1 MTQPKTDTNSRLSI
15 SAPNARRPMD
25 PDIPVR
31 YIRENFQ
38 PDDRIAVVLIQKE
51 THRVVQRVATAER
64 VASAEFQAWLRHE
77 NASRFEVY
85 LSMNAL
91 KDAARSRTKEDIA
104 EIRHVYLDF
113 DDNGTAAVQALLK
126 REDMPDPNYLV
137 NSSPDKWQVVW
148 KVEGF
153 GQDEAEG
160 LMRRL
165 VRDTGADPAATD
177 SSRVLRIPGFANHKY
192 GRPFVVSV
200 ELRATEIYRPEHFP
214 RLPAEEQGGRRIAD
228 HGVAKRPPNVDE
240 VTQSERDWAYARRA
254 LARGEPPD
262 KVRAAIAAFRT
273 GQKADVNQYAE
284 RTVRKAMESLE
295 STDRVVGSE
304 PEVQTPR

>member
-1 MTQPKTDTNSRLSI
+1 MTQPKTDTNSHLST
-15 SAPNARRPMD
+15 SAVNVRRPMD

-31 YIRENFQ
+31 YIRESFRPN
-38 PDDRIAVVLIQKE
+38 DRIAVVLIQKE

-85 LSMNAL
+85 VSMNAL
-91 KDAARSRTKEDIA
+91 KDGSRSRTKEDVA

-126 REDMPDPNYLV
+126 RDDIPQPNYLV

-153 GQDEAEG
+153 APEEAERI
-160 LMRRL
+160 MRHL
-165 VRDTGADPAATD
+165 VRETGADPAATD
-177 SSRVLRIPGFANHKY
+177 SSRVMRLPGFANHKY
-192 GRPFVVSV
+192 GKPFVVSV
-200 ELRATEIYRPEHFP
+200 ESRATETYRPEHFP
-214 RLPAEEQGGRRIAD
+214 RLPAEEQGGRRFANR
-228 HGVAKRPPNVDE
+228 GAMAQPRSASE

-254 LARGEPPD
+254 LARGESPD
-262 KVRAAIAAFRT
+262 KVRAAISVFRA

-295 STDRVVGSE
+295 SDRAVGSG
-304 PEVQTPR
+304 PEIRSAH

>member
-1 MTQPKTDTNSRLSI
+1 MTRPKTDTNSSRS
-15 SAPNARRPMD
+15 SSVASVRRPMD

-31 YIRENFQ
+31 HIRENFK
-38 PDDRIAVVLIQKE
+38 PEDHIAMVLIQKE
-51 THRVVQRVATAER
+51 THRVVQRIATAEK
-64 VASAEFQAWLRHE
+64 VVSPEFQAWLRHQ

-85 LSMNAL
+85 VSMNAL
-91 KDAARSRTKEDIA
+91 KKGSRSRTKDDVA

-126 REDMPDPNYLV
+126 RDDVPQPNYLV
-137 NSSPDKWQVVW
+137 NSSPDRWQVVW

-153 GQDEAEG
+153 AREEAER
-160 LMRRL
+160 LMRHL

-177 SSRVLRIPGFANHKY
+177 SSRVLRLPGFANHKY

-200 ELRATEIYRPEHFP
+200 ETRAAETYRPEHFP
-214 RLPAEEQGGRRIAD
+214 SLDTEEQGGRRLPD
-228 HGVAKRPPNVDE
+228 HAAARQPRTAGE

-254 LARGEPPD
+254 LARGESPD
-262 KVRAAIAAFRT
+262 KVRAAISAFRN

-295 STDRVVGSE
+295 SERVVGSG
-304 PEVQTPR
+304 PEIQTPR